1 MKPFHLG
8 AASGV
13 IAATTTGVI
22 FAWRNPGVNV
32 QYIQRLRFELAG
44 IVQPTNAQELALAL
58 FFQSTFTANYTGGTA
73 CGLAGRARKFDGQR
87 ILASAALATSQL
99 ADANVRIADT
109 GALSAGGGDVI
120 DAQPWSRRGVHVPAT
135 ALDRVDTLVLEW
147 KNPAQGVDHE
157 DEKHGCLILPA
168 DTGFN
173 VSLPVALGAA
183 FTARLSAEID
193 WVE

>member
-13 IAATTTGVI
+13 IAATTSGVI
-22 FAWRNPGVNV
+22 FAWRNPGARV

-58 FFQSTFTANYTGGTA
+58 FYQSVFTANYTGGTA
-73 CGLAGRARKFDGQR
+73 CGDAARARVYDGQR
-87 ILASAALATSQL
+87 VLASAALPTSQL
-99 ADANVRIADT
+99 VADNVRIAST

-120 DAQPWSRRGVHVPAT
+120 DSQPWSRRAVHVPAT

-147 KNPAQGVDHE
+147 KNPSQA
-157 DEKHGCLILPA
+157 DEHDDPKHGCLILPA
-168 DTGFN
+168 DTGFH

-183 FTARLSAEID
+183 FTARASAE
-193 WVE
+193 VEWLE

>member
-13 IAATTTGVI
+13 IAAGTSGVI
-22 FAWRNPGVNV
+22 FAWRNPGANV
-32 QYIQRLRFELAG
+32 QYVQRVRFELAG
-44 IVQPTNAQELALAL
+44 IVQPTAAQELALAL
-58 FFQSTFTANYTGGTA
+58 FFQSAFTANYTGGTA
-73 CGLAGRARKFDGQR
+73 CGLAGRARKYDGQR
-87 ILASAALATSQL
+87 VINSTARATSQL

-120 DAQPWSRRGVHVPAT
+120 DTQPWARRGVHVPAT

-157 DEKHGCLILPA
+157 DEKHGCLILPP

-173 VSLPVALGAA
+173 ITLPVALGAA
-183 FTARLSAEID
+183 LTARLSSEID